1 MNWTLSGGS
10 PTYQAGLDMGLNDFG
25 GIFYGLDADGEW
37 QEFNVPHGQL
47 GFWETQTYI
56 NYY

>member
-1 MNWTLSGGS
+1 MNWNLSGGS

-25 GIFYGLDADGEW
+25 GILHGDGEW